1 MKYSVHTP
9 SRTQALTNNI
19 DRQTKYY
26 SKLTNLSSERKV
38 GIDLVD
44 YRKCVISKNYIL
56 FLISWK
62 SSKLILFMKFS
73 L

>member
-19 DRQTKYY
+19 DKQTKH
-26 SKLTNLSSERKV
+26 SLLLTKLTNLSSERKV

-56 FLISWK
+56 FLIS
-62 SSKLILFMKFS
+62 
-73 L
+73 